1 MFRSLRFRL
10 PALFLA
16 GIALALL
23 IASAVALRLFQDYA
37 REQSVREL
45 QREAAGLTE
54 LFRPQIATGA
64 KPYGPRALEKATGD
78 RIYYIGQSL
87 FPGEN
92 SGFRQLPLNIV
103 DVNALPAGRG
113 TVFEF
118 TPADDDR
125 RYLAVARP
133 FEENNVRFG
142 VFAVAKPRAELQ
154 AQWVTLLQRLL
165 FGIVGGLLVAAGLAF
180 YLSRRI
186 SGPMRELA
194 GAADRSRRA
203 ATTS

>member
-37 REQSVREL
+37 RQQSVREL

-54 LFRPQIATGA
+54 LFRPQIGTGA
-64 KPYGPRALEKATGD
+64 KPYGPRALEKATG
-78 RIYYIGQSL
+78 
-87 FPGEN
+87 
-92 SGFRQLPLNIV
+92 
-103 DVNALPAGRG
+103 
-113 TVFEF
+113 
-118 TPADDDR
+118 DR

-165 FGIVGGLLVAAGLAF
+165 FGIIGGLLV
-180 YLSRRI
+180 
-186 SGPMRELA
+186 
-194 GAADRSRRA
+194 
-203 ATTS
+203 